1 MQCLI
6 TETGNIYCVTQ
17 ENKSNYKGLCFKITR
32 DARVDKNSIKIP
44 KCKLHGIKKDKLDT
58 CKVLIKK

>member
-6 TETGNIYCVTQ
+6 TETDNIYCVTQ
-17 ENKSNYKGLCFKITR
+17 ENKSNYRGLCFKITR

-44 KCKLHGIKKDKLDT
+44 KMQATWNKKG
-58 CKVLIKK
+58 